1 MPALISI
8 FYEVYGRKR
17 DALSQAA
24 RAAGCM
30 DCRRRILVYG
40 LIITSFDDYRQIK
53 LPFRRFSMAELRC
66 GHQFCHAIHHLPVPV
81 K

>member
-8 FYEVYGRKR
+8 FYEAYGRKR

-30 DCRRRILVYG
+30 DCRRRSLFMD
-40 LIITSFDDYRQIK
+40 L
-53 LPFRRFSMAELRC
+53 L
-66 GHQFCHAIHHLPVPV
+66 
-81 K
+81 

>member
-30 DCRRRILVYG
+30 DCRRRILFYG

-53 LPFRRFSMAELRC
+53 LPFRRF
-66 GHQFCHAIHHLPVPV
+66 CHAIHHLPVPV

>member
-30 DCRRRILVYG
+30 DCRRRILFYG

-66 GHQFCHAIHHLPVPV
+66 GHQFCHAMNHLPVPV